1 MNCKEMRKTM
11 HIRFNRY
18 YSLLALAL
26 AVVMMLNVVGCG
38 KQAAKPSD
46 NGATAAVT
54 TTATTAAATTTT
66 TVADTT
72 TTTDTTAATT
82 TTEAPTTVTTTTT
95 VITTA
100 STTAKPTTTTTTQP
114 PTTTTTATPQKQWEL
129 YWSDEF
135 EGNALDRSKWNI
147 ETGTNGPIVKDPNN
161 VKVEDGNCVI
171 TIEKD
176 HPRDG
181 YQYSS
186 AYVTTA
192 GKFSFCF
199 GRLEFR
205 AKLPTGQGMWP
216 ALWTM
221 GDNYFT
227 LGNDEVAWPRCGEI
241 DVMELVGTSGE
252 SGNPFANKTVWT
264 TLHWGPSRDAH
275 EEAHKETLI
284 FSSLSEEYHTYAIEW
299 DEEKIVW
306 FVDDKELMT
315 VTLDDPD
322 MGMAFIQKH
331 WLIMNI
337 NLYEWGNT
345 AFNESTPELAHM
357 YVDYVRVYKEKK

>member
-1 MNCKEMRKTM
+1 MNQFVFKRVLCLLLVLCLLPLAACGQKEVQPT
-11 HIRFNRY
+11 
-18 YSLLALAL
+18 
-26 AVVMMLNVVGCG
+26 
-38 KQAAKPSD
+38 D
-46 NGATAAVT
+46 NGATTAVSTAPSEAVTTTT
-54 TTATTAAATTTT
+54 TTATTTEAETTTT
-66 TVADTT
+66 TEPTTETTTQTT
-72 TTTDTTAATT
+72 TTTAT
-82 TTEAPTTVTTTTT
+82 TTVTTTTT
-95 VITTA
+95 TVV
-100 STTAKPTTTTTTQP
+100 TTTTTRR
-114 PTTTTTATPQKQWEL
+114 PTTTTTAAPAKEWEL

-264 TLHWGPSRDAH
+264 TLHWGPNRDAH

-299 DEEKIVW
+299 DEKKIVW

-345 AFNESTPELAHM
+345 GFNESTPKLAHM